1 LVHLFCGEGLRLS
14 RLRSSILPRPF
25 LKWVGG
31 KGQLLSQILPLLPKE
46 WHRYHE
52 PFLGGGALFFAL
64 QPARSVLSDVN
75 PALVNVY
82 QMVRDRPEAL
92 IEQLAIHQQSH
103 SADYYYHI
111 RGQHDLP
118 ELEAAARLIYLN
130 KTCYNGLYRENSK
143 GQFNVPIGRYKN
155 PTVCHADE
163 LRLASQALAATEL
176 RVGDFMGGNVH
187 WGPEDLIYFDPPYH
201 PLSETSNFTG
211 YSRFGFGAEDQI
223 RLRDRVI
230 ELANMGVK
238 VMVSNSDCPFI
249 RDIYQDFRIE
259 TIEAGRSINSDATK
273 RGKITEVVVL
283 SWP

>member
-1 LVHLFCGEGLRLS
+1 VVKGLRLVRS
-14 RLRSSILPRPF
+14 RLSSEPRPF

-31 KGQLLSQILPLLPKE
+31 KGQLLSQLQPLLPE
-46 WHRYHE
+46 SWGTYHE

-64 QPARSVLSDVN
+64 QPAQSVLSDVN

-82 QMVRDRPEAL
+82 RMVRDRPDDLIAL
-92 IEQLAIHQQSH
+92 LAAHQAAH
-103 SADYYYHI
+103 GPDYYYQV
-111 RGQHDLP
+111 RAQHELP

-155 PTVCHADE
+155 PTVCNPID
-163 LRLASQALAATEL
+163 LQLASKALANTDIQ
-176 RVGDFMGGNVH
+176 VGDFMSHPGRQEPG
-187 WGPEDLIYFDPPYH
+187 DLVYFDPPYY
-201 PLSETSNFTG
+201 PVSDTSNFTG

-230 ELANMGVK
+230 ELADRGVK

-249 RDIYQDFRIE
+249 RDIYQGFRIE
-259 TIEAGRSINSDATK
+259 TIEAGRSINSNATK
-273 RGKITEVVVL
+273 RGKVNEVVVM
-283 SWP
+283 SWS